1 MRNYLLLLFCGALLL
16 SSCRNTRDHIV
27 IGSKNFTEQVIIA
40 EMIAQ
45 HVESKLNIKV
55 ERRFY
60 LGGSYI
66 AHQALLAGRID
77 IYPEYTGTAL
87 TAILKLPVQSG
98 NAAEVRNVV
107 KREYAR
113 RFQVEVAPP
122 LGFNNTFAMII
133 RGEDARKSGIR
144 TLSDAAKFTPQW
156 RAGVGYEFLER
167 PDGFKGLVATYG
179 LRFREM
185 PRVMDLGLLY
195 RALKDKQV
203 DIVAGNSTDGLIAA
217 LDCLVLQDDKHYF
230 PPYEAVPLVRQDS
243 LSRFPGLEA
252 ALHDLEDK
260 ISDDE
265 MRRLNYAIDGEH
277 RDVKVVASEFLKS
290 KGL

>member
-1 MRNYLLLLFCGALLL
+1 MRKYLLLLFCGALLL

-98 NAAEVRNVV
+98 NAAEVRSMV

-113 RFQVEVAPP
+113 RFQVEVAPA

-133 RGEDARKSGIR
+133 RGEDARKSGIQ

-179 LRFREM
+179 LQFREM